1 MEIKK
6 QQLEPD
12 MEQLTGCKLEK
23 EYNKAYLTH
32 MQHVLSHFSHVR
44 LFVTPWTIACQAS
57 LSMGFSRQEYWSGLP
72 LSPPGH
78 LSNPGIEPASLS
90 SPALAG
96 RFFTTSATGEA
107 LPAAAADIMRNASM
121 DESQAGIQIARRSIY
136 NLRYA
141 DDTTLKVKG
150 N

>member
-1 MEIKK
+1 
-6 QQLEPD
+6 
-12 MEQLTGCKLEK
+12 
-23 EYNKAYLTH
+23 
-32 MQHVLSHFSHVR
+32 
-44 LFVTPWTIACQAS
+44 
-57 LSMGFSRQEYWSGLP
+57 MGFFRQEHWSGLP
-72 LSPPGH
+72 FPPLGD
-78 LSNPGIEPASLS
+78 LPNPGMEPASLS

-121 DESQAGIQIARRSIY
+121 DESQAGIKIARRSIY

>member
-57 LSMGFSRQEYWSGLP
+57 LSMGFSRQEYWSGLTFPLLGNLPDPGMEPVSTVSAARQVDSSWLSHQGSP
-72 LSPPGH
+72 LSQPD
-78 LSNPGIEPASLS
+78 
-90 SPALAG
+90 AG
-96 RFFTTSATGEA
+96 
-107 LPAAAADIMRNASM
+107 LP
-121 DESQAGIQIARRSIY
+121 
-136 NLRYA
+136 L
-141 DDTTLKVKG
+141 
-150 N
+150 

>member
-1 MEIKK
+1 MQVKK

-12 MEQLTGCKLEK
+12 MEQLTGCKLGK
-23 EYNKAYLTH
+23 EYSKAYLPH
-32 MQHVLSHFSHVR
+32 MQHVLSHFSHVW
-44 LFVTPWTIACQAS
+44 LFVTPWTIARQAS
-57 LSMGFSRQEYWSGLP
+57 MSMGFSRQEYWSGLP
-72 LSPPGH
+72 LSSPGH
-78 LSNPGIEPASLS
+78 LPSSGIEPVSLS

-107 LPAAAADIMRNASM
+107 LPAAVAYIMRKARM
-121 DESQAGIQIARRSIY
+121 DESQAGIKIARRSIY

>member
-12 MEQLTGCKLEK
+12 MEQLTGCKLGK
-23 EYNKAYLTH
+23 EYNQVYLTH
-32 MQHVLSHFSHVR
+32 MRHVLSHFSHVR
-44 LFVTPWTIACQAS
+44 LFVTPWTIARQAS

-72 LSPPGH
+72 LPPPGH
-78 LSNPGIEPASLS
+78 LSNPRIELASLS

-96 RFFTTSATGEA
+96 RFFTTSTTWEA
-107 LPAAAADIMRNASM
+107 LPAAAAYIMRNASM
-121 DESQAGIQIARRSIY
+121 DESQARIKIARRSIY

>member
-72 LSPPGH
+72 WLPPGD
-78 LSNPGIEPASLS
+78 LLNSGIKPRSPTLQADSSLAEPPGKLKNTGVGSLS
-90 SPALAG
+90 VLQG
-96 RFFTTSATGEA
+96 IF
-107 LPAAAADIMRNASM
+107 LIQ
-121 DESQAGIQIARRSIY
+121 ESNWGLLHCRWILYQLSTRGSSRVYHLHI
-136 NLRYA
+136 
-141 DDTTLKVKG
+141 
-150 N
+150 